1 MTIRL
6 YNTMTRK
13 LEEFKPLV
21 PGKVGFY
28 SCGPTVYHYAHIGNL
43 RTMIHNDIMKRMF
56 TENGYDVHHVMNI
69 TDVGHLTNDED
80 DSGEDKM
87 EKGAARENKSVWD
100 VAKFYL
106 DEFLH
111 DFNDLNLLPPTDMPH
126 ATDYITEQI
135 ELVQKLEELGY
146 TYKIPN
152 DGIYYDTSKFANYGA
167 LTGGSL
173 SGNRAG
179 ARVSFNDSKR
189 NPTDFALWKFSP
201 TGAKRQMEWDSPW
214 GVGFPGWHA
223 ECSAMSMKLLGNH
236 FDIHTG
242 GEDLSRV
249 HHANEIAQSEPI
261 TGAPWV
267 SYWVHF
273 SFLIDKSGTKMS
285 KSTGEFLGLEAVRK
299 RGFDPMAYRY
309 LISLGHYQTQL
320 AFSFDALD
328 AAAAGYKN
336 IVRKIADLMNAD
348 NMGELD
354 SVLYNEW
361 HDKILAPVSDNMKT
375 AESLVV
381 VQELLKDTNVNPATK
396 LALFEFVDRLL
407 GLQFIDRANKL
418 VELEKESAPAEII
431 ALADARAAA
440 KANKDWAT
448 ADALRAE
455 IDAAGWTVLD
465 GKDGYK
471 IVKKSINVLIFV

>member
-354 SVLYNEW
+354 SALYNEW

-440 KANKDWAT
+440 KANKDWTT

-471 IVKKSINVLIFV
+471 IVKKA

>member
-1 MTIRL
+1 
-6 YNTMTRK
+6 MTRK

-100 VAKFYL
+100 IAKFYL

-201 TGAKRQMEWDSPW
+201 TGAKRQMEWNSPW
-214 GVGFPGWHA
+214 GVGSPGWHA

-348 NMGELD
+348 NMGELN

-381 VQELLKDTNVNPATK
+381 VQELLKDANVNPATK

-418 VELEKESAPAEII
+418 VALEKESAPADII

-440 KANKDWAT
+440 KANKDWVT
-448 ADALRAE
+448 ADALRQQ
-455 IDAAGWTVLD
+455 IDTAGWTILD

-471 IVKKSINVLIFV
+471 IVKKA

>member
-320 AFSFDALD
+320 AFSFDVLD

-354 SVLYNEW
+354 SALYNEW

-381 VQELLKDTNVNPATK
+381 VQELLKDPNVNPATK
-396 LALFEFVDRLL
+396 LSLFEFVDRLL

-455 IDAAGWTVLD
+455 IDAAGWTFLD
-465 GKDGYK
+465 GKYGYK
-471 IVKKSINVLIFV
+471 IVKKA

>member
-1 MTIRL
+1 
-6 YNTMTRK
+6 MTRK
-13 LEEFKPLV
+13 LEEFKPLI

-56 TENGYDVHHVMNI
+56 TENGYDVRHVMNI

-100 VAKFYL
+100 VAKFFL

-111 DFNDLNLLPPTDMPH
+111 DFNDLNLLPPTDMPR
-126 ATDYITEQI
+126 ATDYIAEQI
-135 ELVQKLEELGY
+135 ELVQKLEQLGY
-146 TYKIPN
+146 TYEIPN

-179 ARVSFNDSKR
+179 ARVNFNDAKR
-189 NPTDFALWKFSP
+189 NPTDFALWKYSP
-201 TGAKRQMEWDSPW
+201 TDAKRQMEWDSPW

-223 ECSAMSMKLLGNH
+223 ECSAMSMKLLGSH

-261 TGAPWV
+261 TGTPWV

-273 SFLIDKSGTKMS
+273 SFLIDKSGAKMS
-285 KSTGEFLGLEAVRK
+285 KSAGEFLGMDAVRK
-299 RGFDPMAYRY
+299 RGYDPMAYRY
-309 LISLGHYQTQL
+309 LITLGHYQTQL

-328 AAAAGYKN
+328 AAATGYKN
-336 IVRKIADLMNAD
+336 IVRKVADLMNSD
-348 NMGELD
+348 NIGGLD
-354 SVLYNEW
+354 SAVYNEW

-381 VQELLKDTNVNPATK
+381 VQDLLKDTNINPATK

-418 VELEKESAPAEII
+418 VDLEKESAPAEII
-431 ALADARAAA
+431 ALADERAAA
-440 KANKDWAT
+440 KANKNWST
-448 ADALRAE
+448 ADALRQQ
-455 IDAAGWTVLD
+455 IDALGWTVLD

-471 IVKKSINVLIFV
+471 IIKKA